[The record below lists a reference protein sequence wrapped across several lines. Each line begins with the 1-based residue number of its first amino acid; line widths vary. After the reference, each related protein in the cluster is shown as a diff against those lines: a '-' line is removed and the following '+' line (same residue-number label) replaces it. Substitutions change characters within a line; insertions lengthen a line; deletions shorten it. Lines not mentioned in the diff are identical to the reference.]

1 VSQGA
6 ETQFTFT
13 QRIILAIVPRIVQ
26 VLLWL
31 VGLTWRYEVIAPE
44 GVTPLIEG
52 RGAGSRIFCF
62 WHQ

>member
-1 VSQGA
+1 MSQGA